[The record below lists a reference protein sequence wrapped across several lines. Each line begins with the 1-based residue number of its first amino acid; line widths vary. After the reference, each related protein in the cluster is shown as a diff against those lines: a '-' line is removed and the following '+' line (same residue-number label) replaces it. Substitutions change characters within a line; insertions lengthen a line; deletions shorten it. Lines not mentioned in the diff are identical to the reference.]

1 MTPVPVISLPKAT
14 EAEHFVI
21 HSDVGTPSGSM
32 PGLPRQRRRDNLS
45 RRKPSPTAEGQQRP
59 GSSEKPELEPAASAV
74 EPDSARASPTSQLR
88 RENDVLRMQVQA
100 LREVQEQTAEI
111 HWQVISDIV
120 AERNLYE
127 SRWREAVASEI
138 RPSRKT
144 VSLVTSSASTTTET
158 ALPAPVASS
167 APAVPAVPAVP
178 SVPRSVPARVY
189 TLTPSLC
196 RRVWQRPVVDRL
208 LRSPTPVPV
217 TSYTLRPSSLY
228 TCAGTPAPSDGRR
241 SPVPS
246 QAAPMRVTSVEQ
258 PAVVRSA
265 ASAVRLR
272 SAPVVSPALA
282 KEPTVSEPALV
293 TTKPLE
299 ASKILALPTPC
310 RQGGRARSKDKEKRR
325 CSRCGFEEASDTG
338 CCTPSA

>member
-45 RRKPSPTAEGQQRP
+45 RRKPSPTSEGQQRP
-59 GSSEKPELEPAASAV
+59 GSSEKPEPKLESAASAV

-144 VSLVTSSASTTTET
+144 VSLTTSSASTTTET
-158 ALPAPVASS
+158 APPAPTASS
-167 APAVPAVPAVP
+167 APAVPPA
-178 SVPRSVPARVY
+178 PRSVPARVY

-258 PAVVRSA
+258 PSVIR
-265 ASAVRLR
+265 SAVRLR
-272 SAPVVSPALA
+272 SAPVVGPALA
-282 KEPTVSEPALV
+282 KEPTGPTVSEPSLV
-293 TTKPLE
+293 TAKPLE

-325 CSRCGFEEASDTG
+325 CSRCGFEEVINKG